1 VQPSARS
8 CDLSGGTGRGAA
20 WDPNAGLSNH
30 WWAEHQPQ
38 QKREA
43 SRIVATPD
51 IIALIIIGMLAGLTG
66 GMLGIGG
73 SIVMI
78 PAMTEVLGP
87 NQHLYQA
94 AAMIVNFFVVVP
106 AVYHHRK
113 AGAVD
118 TATVVRILPLAIL
131 GVIAGVGLSELGV
144 FSGAGEA
151 YLRAIF
157 GTFLLFICVS
167 DLYRLFRRVPGE
179 QDCRTHTH
187 IGWCRAAA
195 VALPTGAVAGLLGVG
210 GGILAVPLQ
219 RRFLKIPIRIAIANS
234 ATLIIATS
242 FIGASLKN
250 YALTGHNANV
260 TNSFLLAA
268 VLIPTAIVGS
278 LIGSK
283 LTHLLPLKIIKTAF
297 FLILAVAALRLTYKA
312 IQDMPQLQPNPGPT
326 AVRVLPA
333 RLLGTQTSTP
343 GLASGLIIQAPSNRY
358 GQGRQPER
366 SRSTVLRHA

>member
-1 VQPSARS
+1 MSY
-8 CDLSGGTGRGAA
+8 
-20 WDPNAGLSNH
+20 GL
-30 WWAEHQPQ
+30 W

-43 SRIVATPD
+43 NRIVATPD
-51 IIALIIIGMLAGLTG
+51 IIALAIIGLLAGLTG

-87 NQHLYQA
+87 NQHIYQA

-118 TATVVRILPLAIL
+118 TATVARILPLAIV

-157 GTFLLFICVS
+157 GVFLLFICVS
-167 DLYRLFRRVPGE
+167 DLCRLFRKVPG
-179 QDCRTHTH
+179 DPDRKTHPH
-187 IGWCRAAA
+187 IGWGKAAA
-195 VALPTGAVAGLLGVG
+195 VALPTGAIAGLLGVG

-242 FIGASLKN
+242 LIGASLKN
-250 YALTGHNANV
+250 YALTGHHGNA
-260 TNSFLLAA
+260 TSSFLLAA
-268 VLIPTAIVGS
+268 ILIPTAIVGS

-283 LTHLLPLKIIKTAF
+283 LTHLLPLKIVKTAF
-297 FLILAVAALRLTYKA
+297 FLLLAVAAVRLTYKA
-312 IQDMPQLQPNPGPT
+312 IQDVPHFQPSPEPMT
-326 AVRVLPA
+326 ARILPA
-333 RLLGTQTSTP
+333 
-343 GLASGLIIQAPSNRY
+343 
-358 GQGRQPER
+358 
-366 SRSTVLRHA
+366 